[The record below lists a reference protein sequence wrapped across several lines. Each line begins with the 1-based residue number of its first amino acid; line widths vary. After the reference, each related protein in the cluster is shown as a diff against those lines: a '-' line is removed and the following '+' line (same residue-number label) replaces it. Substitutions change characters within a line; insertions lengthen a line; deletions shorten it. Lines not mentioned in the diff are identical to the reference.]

1 MSTSWAGFR
10 VLPLRRLACLND
22 TPCCCDDFH
31 PFFTRAWFW
40 SCSVVTCR
48 CLVRAAIQVKK
59 FLKTPKV
66 APKHVAHAFG
76 NAMNINCLYRL
87 LPRALFAAGLIDKKP
102 ADVWKHMDSA
112 QLRRIRRLPDDVYPQ
127 AKL

>member
-1 MSTSWAGFR
+1 MTHLVVVTTFTPSSLGLGFGK
-10 VLPLRRLACLND
+10 
-22 TPCCCDDFH
+22 
-31 PFFTRAWFW
+31 
-40 SCSVVTCR
+40 CSVVTGR
-48 CLVRAAIQVKK
+48 CLVRAAIQVNK

-76 NAMNINCLYRL
+76 NAMNNCLYRL